1 MFKVNKLDQ
10 FIKKSTHLY
19 WAVKEEYNY
28 IANEFSIMK
37 IKDIPEQINFRM
49 LSIFKEMPENNG
61 AALKYCDFG
70 VAEDNA
76 FLKLLENVENC
87 NTVSAIDTELMW
99 ATPEFK
105 VGKTKI
111 KGVRVFKVENKTV
124 YIASDAVDLL
134 KEYKECIYGA
144 KWLQFRKN
152 NEWFLRMETITAE
165 KNKFI
170 K

>member
-1 MFKVNKLDQ
+1 MLKVNKLDQ
-10 FIKKSTHLY
+10 FIKKSTPLY

-49 LSIFKEMPENNG
+49 LSIFKETPENNG

-76 FLKLLENVENC
+76 VLKLLENVENC
-87 NTVSAIDTELMW
+87 NTVSAIDTELVW
-99 ATPEFK
+99 ATVEIR
-105 VGKTKI
+105 KT
-111 KGVRVFKVENKTV
+111 KGVRIFKAGNKAV
-124 YIASDAVDLL
+124 YIPVEIMELLSDYSECVYGDSWIQFK
-134 KEYKECIYGA
+134 KE
-144 KWLQFRKN
+144 
-152 NEWFLRMETITAE
+152 NEWLLTMKTAATE
-165 KNKFI
+165 KNEFI